1 MIRRGGVAT
10 LLWLATACATE
21 SDILFGEPGEIVG
34 ADAAAVSS
42 GGSCDP
48 DLACDVSFREDV
60 FPVLANTARCGS
72 VGCHATAIAQFE
84 FPPEPGLARDALLA
98 YVFQGSE
105 GYVVPCEPTQSK
117 LLCNLNLGAASDPTA
132 LCGSPMP
139 KLIDDQVGDEPLDEA
154 QRAAVFAWI
163 DCGAP
168 DN

>member
-1 MIRRGGVAT
+1 VTRGGVAPT

-21 SDILFGEPGEIVG
+21 TEILFGDPGEIVG
-34 ADAAAVSS
+34 ADAAAVTS
-42 GGSCDP
+42 GGSCEP
-48 DLACDVSFREDV
+48 DLACEVSFRDDV

-72 VGCHATAIAQFE
+72 EGCHATAIAQFE
-84 FPPEPGLARDALLA
+84 FPPEPGPAREALLA

-117 LLCNLNLGAASDPTA
+117 LLCNLNLGEASDPTE

-139 KLIDDQVGDEPLDEA
+139 KLIDDEVGDEPLDEA
-154 QRAAVFAWI
+154 QRAAVFAWV